1 MDFILKII
9 KENKV
14 KITLFVFFSSLSSF
28 FSIWLLSFI
37 NNYLLKLQGFH
48 ISLLFYFILLLLALF
63 LSSVCVEFAL
73 SVFGQNFIFKMQRKV
88 VKQILDTNI
97 LQIEKI
103 GKAKL
108 LASLSSDVRSISFAL
123 LRVPDFLQ
131 ASILFVALLAYIF
144 YLSREIFL
152 LCLVFFAI
160 TAFINYILAS
170 KIHRYFKLSRNS
182 DDALQNSYQN
192 IIDGHK
198 NLSLNSHRAKLYYEK
213 YFEKAASSKRFSNI
227 RANLMH
233 SISSNFTNISF
244 LSLVGFEFFLALNF
258 KLTSIENATTIA
270 LAIFFLRAPLLS
282 LLSSVPT
289 LLTAKIALD
298 KISNLELSS
307 YDDSF
312 HIAKP
317 FGKWSKI
324 SFKNLAFSY
333 GNFSLKPTTL
343 DIHKGELIFLIG
355 KNGSGKSTFSLLFSA
370 LIKAKSGELYLDE
383 HKIDDDNVYAYRALI
398 SAIFSEFHLFTQTIK
413 NGACADEKDIK
424 HYLKVLE
431 LENKIEVKD
440 AELTDT
446 RLSSGQKKRLA
457 MLICLL
463 EERDVLIFDEFAA
476 DQDPVFRRFFY
487 KELLPLLKKQ
497 GKTILTISHDET
509 YFDAADRILLAQDGC
524 ISEIKGV
531 NKKEIASDIIKHFA

>member
-131 ASILFVALLAYIF
+131 SSILFIALLAYIF

-198 NLSLNSHRAKLYYEK
+198 NLSLNSYRAKLYYEK
-213 YFEKAASSKRFSNI
+213 YFEKAASSKRSSNI

-258 KLTSIENATTIA
+258 KLTGIENATTIA

-413 NGACADEKDIK
+413 NGVCADEKDIK
-424 HYLKVLE
+424 HYLKILE

-446 RLSSGQKKRLA
+446 KLSSGQKKRLA

-509 YFDAADRILLAQDGC
+509 YFDAADRILLAQDGY

>member
-14 KITLFVFFSSLSSF
+14 KITLFIFFSSLSSF

-88 VKQILDTNI
+88 VKQILDTDI

-160 TAFINYILAS
+160 TAFINYVLAS

-198 NLSLNSHRAKLYYEK
+198 NLSLNSYRAKLYYEK
-213 YFEKAASSKRFSNI
+213 YFEKAASSKRSSNI

-298 KISNLELSS
+298 KISNLELNS

-446 RLSSGQKKRLA
+446 KLSSGQKKRLA

-509 YFDAADRILLAQDGC
+509 YFDAADRILLAQDGY

-531 NKKEIASDIIKHFA
+531 NKKEIASDIIKHFT

>member
-88 VKQILDTNI
+88 VKQILDTDI

-160 TAFINYILAS
+160 TAFINYVLAS

-198 NLSLNSHRAKLYYEK
+198 NLSLNSYRAKLYYEK
-213 YFEKAASSKRFSNI
+213 YFEKAASSKRSSNI

-298 KISNLELSS
+298 KISNLELNS

-312 HIAKP
+312 YTVKA
-317 FGKWSKI
+317 FSKWSKI

-355 KNGSGKSTFSLLFSA
+355 KNGSGKSTFSLLFAA
-370 LIKAKSGELYLDE
+370 LIKPNSGELYLDE

>member
-131 ASILFVALLAYIF
+131 ASILFIALLAYIF

-198 NLSLNSHRAKLYYEK
+198 NLSLNSYRAKLYYEK
-213 YFEKAASSKRFSNI
+213 YFEKAASSKRSSNI

-298 KISNLELSS
+298 KISNLELNS

-312 HIAKP
+312 HIVKA
-317 FGKWSKI
+317 FSKWSKI

-355 KNGSGKSTFSLLFSA
+355 KNGSGKSTFSLLFAA

>member
-131 ASILFVALLAYIF
+131 SSILFIALLAYIF

-198 NLSLNSHRAKLYYEK
+198 NLSLNSYRAKLYYEK
-213 YFEKAASSKRFSNI
+213 YFEKAASSKRSSNI

-298 KISNLELSS
+298 KISNLELNS

-413 NGACADEKDIK
+413 NGVCADEKDIK

-446 RLSSGQKKRLA
+446 KLSSGQKKRLA

-531 NKKEIASDIIKHFA
+531 NKKEIASDIIKHFT

>member
-48 ISLLFYFILLLLALF
+48 IALLFYFILLLLALF

-131 ASILFVALLAYIF
+131 ASILFIALLAYIF

-198 NLSLNSHRAKLYYEK
+198 NLSLNSYRAKLYYEK
-213 YFEKAASSKRFSNI
+213 YFEKAASSKRSSNI

-298 KISNLELSS
+298 KISNLELNS

-355 KNGSGKSTFSLLFSA
+355 KNGSGKSTFSLLFAA
-370 LIKAKSGELYLDE
+370 LIKPNSGELYLDE

-446 RLSSGQKKRLA
+446 KLSSGQKKRLA

-531 NKKEIASDIIKHFA
+531 NKKEIASDIIKHFT

>member
-88 VKQILDTNI
+88 VKQILDTDI

-160 TAFINYILAS
+160 TAFINYVLAS

-198 NLSLNSHRAKLYYEK
+198 NLSLNSYRAKLYYEK
-213 YFEKAASSKRFSNI
+213 YFEKAASSKRSSNI

-298 KISNLELSS
+298 KISNLELNS

-355 KNGSGKSTFSLLFSA
+355 KNGSGKSTFSLLFAA
-370 LIKAKSGELYLDE
+370 LIKANSGELYLDE

-413 NGACADEKDIK
+413 NGVCADEKDIK

-431 LENKIEVKD
+431 LENKIKVKD

-446 RLSSGQKKRLA
+446 KLSSGQKKRLA

-531 NKKEIASDIIKHFA
+531 NKKEIASDIIKHFT